1 MLKYARRLLL
11 ENYREH
17 RGNYARAA
25 ISMIVLSASTAGL
38 ALITR
43 NIVNDVFAA
52 RDQQMAIWV
61 ALTVVALSILKGGSS
76 FTQTVTM
83 AEVKRRVI
91 SKLRVQQFEKLIRS
105 STAQLGG
112 RSPADFLARINHSA
126 DAASEIIME
135 TAINGP
141 RDTLLVLSLFVVM
154 LTQDPFMTLF
164 ALVGLPLIMFGLRTI
179 FRRVKRLATAE
190 REFLAQSFSVGAEAM
205 HGIRVVKAFGIE
217 EKALD
222 AITESIDNLQT
233 RSVKLDRAAALAG
246 PMMDVV
252 IGLIIGSFI
261 IYASHM
267 VITGGREPGE
277 FVAFITAF
285 LLAYEPAKKLA
296 ALNVR
301 LQRNIIGVQKL
312 YELLDATDPEEQDAE
327 LPDLV
332 PGQGAISVRDVAFG
346 YEPDLPVLN
355 GVSFDI
361 NPGETLALVGRS
373 GSGKTTFINLLL
385 RLTDGYSG
393 AIEVDGQDIVGV
405 NRRSLR
411 QSMAL
416 IEQSTF
422 LFNDTIANNIRLAN
436 PQASDAEIERA
447 ARAASADGFIQALPQ
462 GYDTPVGENGAS
474 LSGGQRQRLA
484 IARALLSPA
493 PILIMDEPT
502 SAMDGESERSFLTE
516 FPELQKGRTTIVVA
530 HRLST
535 IMNAQRILLLDHGRI
550 VATGTHDELS
560 EKSALYRSLF
570 LEQAPAN

>member
-1 MLKYARRLLL
+1 VLKYARRLLL